1 MKKIKLTYVISGID
15 YAFAFDWVDQYMDK
29 SRFEL
34 NFVFLNS
41 IEPDLHRIFL
51 KRGVK
56 SVYLLHKSKADIV
69 KNFFRLVWFFAS
81 NRPDVVHF
89 HLFDACLA
97 GLPASWIT
105 RISKRIYTRHH
116 STLHFDYHPHMVK
129 YDKMINYFAT
139 DIIAITSNVKD
150 VLIKREHVRESKIT
164 LIHHGFVLNKFSKP
178 DISNVEILKRK
189 YNPGSMSPVIGVIA
203 RFTEWKGIQF
213 IIPAFVE
220 VLKSYPNA
228 LLLLANAKGDNV
240 QSLFQQL
247 KTVPEKNYMTIEFEK
262 DLYSLYQLFDVY
274 VHVPVDEC
282 AEAFGQTY
290 VEALAA
296 GIPSV
301 FTLSGVAR
309 EFVKNEKNALVVP
322 FKDTNAIYESIVRL
336 LDNNHLAE
344 QLSVQGKEDVN
355 QLFVIDKMMNSLF
368 LLYEKRA

>member
-1 MKKIKLTYVISGID
+1 
-15 YAFAFDWVDQYMDK
+15 
-29 SRFEL
+29 
-34 NFVFLNS
+34 
-41 IEPDLHRIFL
+41 
-51 KRGVK
+51 
-56 SVYLLHKSKADIV
+56 
-69 KNFFRLVWFFAS
+69 
-81 NRPDVVHF
+81 
-89 HLFDACLA
+89 
-97 GLPASWIT
+97 
-105 RISKRIYTRHH
+105 
-116 STLHFDYHPHMVK
+116 
-129 YDKMINYFAT
+129 
-139 DIIAITSNVKD
+139 
-150 VLIKREHVRESKIT
+150 
-164 LIHHGFVLNKFSKP
+164 
-178 DISNVEILKRK
+178 
-189 YNPGSMSPVIGVIA
+189 
-203 RFTEWKGIQF
+203 
-213 IIPAFVE
+213 
-220 VLKSYPNA
+220 
-228 LLLLANAKGDNV
+228 
-240 QSLFQQL
+240 
-247 KTVPEKNYMTIEFEK
+247 MTIEFEK